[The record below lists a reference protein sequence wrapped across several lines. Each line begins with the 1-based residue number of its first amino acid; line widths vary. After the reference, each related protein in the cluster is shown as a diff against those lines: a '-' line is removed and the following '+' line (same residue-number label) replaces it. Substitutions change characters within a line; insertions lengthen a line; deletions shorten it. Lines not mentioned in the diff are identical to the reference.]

1 MTWTGLPTQ
10 TLWLAAVVGTGILL
24 LLFLLRPRPQVLLV
38 PSHVLWN
45 KVLPRR
51 MNPLM
56 KELIALLLQILA
68 LLAVVG
74 ALGRPVRE
82 VESIPPPEEAG
93 IARPTDRVVVADC
106 SASMAAVEEDGQRR
120 IDLARAGI
128 EELIADMSEG
138 ERMALVVAG
147 PEPTVA
153 VPLTDDPQ
161 RLGLAVRT
169 LRAGP
174 GRADLPGALE
184 RARSLLVGAEPPL
197 ELRVF
202 TDDPT
207 TPPDLPPDAALIWA
221 PVGRPRPNVAVTSF
235 DVRATEGLPARLE
248 ALVGID
254 SFADRDARVTVS
266 VETATRVLGRASYTL
281 PAGGSLDRVY
291 QFAPPE
297 EDRVEVV
304 LREIQFLAPGGEGD
318 VAPAAADGIDSGMSD
333 ALEMDDHAFTFL
345 PQLRP
350 ARVLLVTRGNQYL
363 RAALHLIPGLKLE
376 VVAPDDFPRGRVVG
390 GRYDVVFYD
399 SFVPDDLPR
408 ENAFF
413 INPPRAAGGFS
424 LQRRV
429 EAPTTSD
436 WNLGHPLF
444 ANLVLRDLNVAVS
457 GQFEP
462 RPGDV
467 RLIGTPT
474 GPIAVAREQG
484 DLRLVAFGFDFA
496 DSDLPLRVGFPQL
509 IFNTVLWMREG
520 RATGPPAGLSVLARD
535 PAWWEPAAGEEQ
547 ILVERMLDPDQ
558 SPVARGREIPAGDG
572 PVRHQFERVG
582 FFSVTGAEDD
592 RPVAVSMLDPR
603 ESDLRGTAVHPEPA
617 SVPPPV
623 EVPEPP
629 EPLAPIWVWLGLAAL
644 LLMVGEFGVINR

>member
-1 MTWTGLPTQ
+1 VSWTGLPTQ
-10 TLWLAAVVGTGILL
+10 TLWLAAVVGTGFLL
-24 LLFLLRPRPQVLLV
+24 LLFLLRPRPRVLLV

-51 MNPLM
+51 MNPLI

-74 ALGRPVRE
+74 ALGHPERE
-82 VESIPPPEEAG
+82 VDPVAALEHEG
-93 IARPTDRVVVADC
+93 VARPRDRVVVVDC
-106 SASMAAVEEDGQRR
+106 SASMAADEGDGQRR
-120 IDLARAGI
+120 IDLARTGI
-128 EELIADMSEG
+128 EALASGLADG

-147 PEPTVA
+147 AEPVVA

-161 RLGLAVRT
+161 RLGLAART

-174 GRADLPGALE
+174 GRADLDGAIAL
-184 RARSLLVGAEPPL
+184 ARTLLVGAEPPR

-202 TDDPT
+202 SDGGAE
-207 TPPDLPPDAALIWA
+207 PPELPGDTALVWA
-221 PVGRPRPNVAVTSF
+221 PVGRPRPNVAVTTF
-235 DVRATEGLPARLE
+235 DVRASEGLPARLE

-266 VETATRVLGRASYTL
+266 VETATRVLGRAEYTL

-304 LREIQFLAPGGEGD
+304 LREIAFLAREGEG
-318 VAPAAADGIDSGMSD
+318 PATGDEVVEQVPSD
-333 ALEMDDHAFTFL
+333 ALAMDDHAFAFL

-350 ARVLLVTRGNQYL
+350 ARVLLVSRGNQYL
-363 RAALHLIPGLKLE
+363 NAALHLIPGLQLQ
-376 VVAPDDFPRGRVVG
+376 VVTPDEFPRSRVAS

-408 ENAFF
+408 ANSFF

-429 EAPTTSD
+429 EAPITSD

-462 RPGDV
+462 RPEDV

-474 GPIAVAREQG
+474 GPIALAREAGGVRQ
-484 DLRLVAFGFDFA
+484 VAFGFDFA

-520 RATGPPAGLSVLARD
+520 RATGPPTGVAHLARD
-535 PAWWEPAAGEEQ
+535 PAWWQPAAGTDQVVVDRLLE
-547 ILVERMLDPDQ
+547 PGQ
-558 SPVARGREIPAGDG
+558 SPVTRGHEIPAGDG
-572 PVRHQFERVG
+572 PVSHHFERVG
-582 FFSVTGAEDD
+582 FFTVAGAEDE
-592 RPVAVSMLDPR
+592 RPLAVSMLDPL
-603 ESDLRGTAVHPEPA
+603 ESDLRATSVHAEPPV
-617 SVPPPV
+617 SPPPA
-623 EVPEPP
+623 EVPGIP

-644 LLMVGEFGVINR
+644 LLMIGEFGVINR